1 MLILY
6 SGKERGE
13 KLVIEFELLI
23 SIVDKGGLLQ
33 TYRQRN
39 REKRHKR
46 ERERERERDTD
57 TIILVLLPLWGVRYY
72 TP

>member
-46 ERERERERDTD
+46 ERERDTD

>member
-33 TYRQRN
+33 TFRD
-39 REKRHKR
+39 RETGKRGIRKR
-46 ERERERERDTD
+46 ERERYRHNHTRTF
-57 TIILVLLPLWGVRYY
+57 TFMGCSLLYSVN
-72 TP
+72 

>member
-33 TYRQRN
+33 TFRD
-39 REKRHKR
+39 RETGKRGIRK
-46 ERERERERDTD
+46 RDTV
-57 TIILVLLPLWGVRYY
+57 IRIPLWGVCY